1 MWAGSL
7 GSTPKALRPATAT
20 RQHRPAG
27 HSQREHAEQDHRAK
41 QHKLEPAGARGPR
54 ERLKHAIH
62 STANQNNAEASQQPP
77 PERAPHRRS
86 NQAQQPKTDDASPNP
101 EAVPRAVLIENLG
114 FLRRRRNEL
123 EYPSAATTTSDV
135 EEATGAVAQ
144 SRSIIEAADQLLPNL
159 SFFS

>member
-1 MWAGSL
+1 M
-7 GSTPKALRPATAT
+7 AT

-27 HSQREHAEQDHRAK
+27 HPQREHAEQDHRAQ

-54 ERLKHAIH
+54 ERLEHAIH

-101 EAVPRAVLIENLG
+101 ETVPRAVRIE
-114 FLRRRRNEL
+114 LRHHQQEQPHDDKARPEHAKKR
-123 EYPSAATTTSDV
+123 ATTEVLVRITHRHTMTLA
-135 EEATGAVAQ
+135 EPTAC
-144 SRSIIEAADQLLPNL
+144 P
-159 SFFS
+159 